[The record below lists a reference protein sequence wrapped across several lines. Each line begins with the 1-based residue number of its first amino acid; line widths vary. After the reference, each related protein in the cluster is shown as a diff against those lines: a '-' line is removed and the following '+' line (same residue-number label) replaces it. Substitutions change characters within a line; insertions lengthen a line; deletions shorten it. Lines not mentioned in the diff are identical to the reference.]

1 MGRRRKAHNLR
12 SVCGRII
19 LKWGL
24 KYKIG
29 GAWVEWINL
38 AQDIEQ
44 YPAVVSTV
52 TELQVPLN
60 AMDILTKCA
69 ARCQC
74 ISAARRKSLP
84 GMR

>member
-1 MGRRRKAHNLR
+1 
-12 SVCGRII
+12 
-19 LKWGL
+19 
-24 KYKIG
+24 
-29 GAWVEWINL
+29 VEWINL

-52 TELQVPLN
+52 TELHVPLN
-60 AMDILTKCA
+60 AMHILTKRA

-74 ISAARRKSLP
+74 ISVARRKSLP